1 MKAANIKS
9 ICGKLAALT
18 IAACAAITSVFP
30 MVAHAGR
37 TVYWQRPESG
47 GYNWN
52 DSSNWNTAL
61 DGSGE
66 AVVPG
71 EGDTLDFAQLVGTP
85 EGDTRVYY
93 FTNDIPGEVKF
104 DKCVNILTDGEDTKR
119 LAIYFNKGLFWFG
132 DQDAYEFHYLR
143 VGASAKLKA
152 DTLTRVKDSGLSH
165 NAYLLTNSG
174 EVEVV
179 NEIVYGIDPISS
191 NKRYSYLFNSGAAGG
206 NVTRINK
213 LVYVIKAAGGALYLT
228 CRVDSYVNTI
238 VMGAG
243 GFQFRF
249 EETPTARPYFR
260 VESGKS
266 VVLAASADYA
276 IGKSGN
282 GTGDSADN
290 VLYLQNASS
299 VCTFDTSDY
308 DDRLAGVSTPRTI
321 TLEGRSYGT
330 GKLVVKGCGTFL
342 FATNSLSSGGLTVNE
357 SATVAMNTGCR
368 PGAGAVTMNG
378 SSTLKVAQSG
388 TVTLGGNLTLAS
400 TAALAFNFTDR
411 ATAPTLALKAAS
423 TIPATVNVK
432 VSADAGIRPSSSRT
446 HTLTSGYDFT
456 GKTVNLVDPP
466 DWVQSVGIDGSGNIV
481 LTVKPVGLII
491 MFQ

>member
-9 ICGKLAALT
+9 ICGKLATLT
-18 IAACAAITSVFP
+18 IAACAAIPSVFP

-37 TVYWQRPESG
+37 TVYWQRPEAG

-85 EGDTRVYY
+85 EGNPRLYY

-104 DKCVNILTDGEDTKR
+104 DKCVNIFTDGESTKR
-119 LAIYFNKGLFWFG
+119 LVIFFNKGLFWFG
-132 DQDAYEFHYLR
+132 DQDAYEFHYGR

-152 DTLTRVKDSGLSH
+152 DTLTRVKDSGLTH
-165 NAYLLTNSG
+165 NAYLQQNSG

-179 NEIVYGIDPISS
+179 NEMVYGIDPISS
-191 NKRYSYLFNSGAAGG
+191 NTRYSYLFNSGAGG

-213 LVYVIKAAGGALYLT
+213 LIYVIKAAGGALYLT
-228 CRVDSYVNTI
+228 CRSDSNVNTI

-276 IGKSGN
+276 IGKSGC
-282 GTGDSADN
+282 GTGDNADN

-321 TLEGRSYGT
+321 TLEGRSYGL

-357 SATVAMNTGCR
+357 SATLAMDSGCT
-368 PGAGAVTMNG
+368 PGAGTVTMNG
-378 SSTLKVAQSG
+378 TSTLKVAQSG

-400 TAALAFNFTDR
+400 TAALAFNFTNK
-411 ATAPTLALKAAS
+411 ATAPQLAIPAAS

-432 VSADAGIRPSSSRT
+432 ISANEGIRPSSSQT
-446 HTLTSGYDFT
+446 HTLTSTYNFT
-456 GKTVNLVDPP
+456 GKTVNLVDQP
-466 DWVQSVGIDGSGNIV
+466 DWVKSVDVVDGNLV
-481 LTVKPVGLII
+481 LTAKPKGFMLIVK
-491 MFQ
+491 